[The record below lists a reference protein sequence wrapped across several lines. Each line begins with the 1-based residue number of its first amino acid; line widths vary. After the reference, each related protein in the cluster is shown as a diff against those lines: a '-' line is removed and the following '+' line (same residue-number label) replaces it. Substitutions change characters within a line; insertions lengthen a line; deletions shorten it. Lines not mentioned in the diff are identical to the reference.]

1 MRVHLVMVTTLIFGS
16 QGIVQAEPDAAR
28 GLILYQFRC
37 VACHFVAHNGVGPA
51 HQGIFG
57 RKAGS
62 APNYVYSAA
71 LKASNET
78 WTEKTPSSWMA
89 DPEKFIPGQKMGVSV
104 QDFSERQDLIA
115 YLKTLG
121 AK

>member
-1 MRVHLVMVTTLIFGS
+1 MRLHLMLVTALILGGH
-16 QGIVQAEPDAAR
+16 GIARAEPDAVR
-28 GLILYQFRC
+28 GLAFYQSRC
-37 VACHFVAHNGVGPA
+37 VACHSVAYNGVGPA
-51 HQGIFG
+51 HQGVFG

-71 LKASNET
+71 LKAST
-78 WTEKTPSSWMA
+78 VVWTEKTLSLWLE
-89 DPEKFIPGQKMGVSV
+89 DPEKFIPGQKMGVAV
-104 QDFSERQDLIA
+104 QDASERQDLIA